1 MNDPQKI
8 DNVTRRVGNL
18 VYQIENADFDIFS
31 ANFKENWD
39 AIMNY
44 FYKEVNGLEKE
55 AVSFI
60 DQSFKTLRLF

>member
-8 DNVTRRVGNL
+8 DNVTRRVENL

-31 ANFKENWD
+31 SNFKENWD

-60 DQSFKTLRLF
+60 DQSFKTLR